1 MAFDNG
7 VFSAPELNPNPSGL
21 FSIIK
26 PETYSATPSE
36 ERWVRGYAQE
46 FIAEPSAIK
55 NIDDTDTTSEEIY
68 AAGGKPERYIDV
80 KPFFIE
86 VEDTDSTFGLVY
98 DDRFERVLA
107 QLEAVTQKA
116 VETELW
122 AGAIAQG
129 ESNGNPYLRKASTV
143 TTLASGAALSA
154 ERCLGLI
161 EHEARRR
168 SPVGEEPVI
177 HMTADVASILGTK
190 IQFDK
195 KNDQLVTRLGSKVV
209 IGAGFS
215 GDGPV
220 GDSGTSASNDNKWI
234 YATGNVSVHLGA
246 PEVVND
252 SLAQGYDVSGNQN
265 DMRIKAFRSASVHFD
280 TSIHIAARVDLTA

>member
-7 VFSAPELNPNPSGL
+7 VFSAPELNPNESGL
-21 FSIIK
+21 FNTIK
-26 PETYSATPSE
+26 PENYSATPSE

-55 NIDDTDTTSEEIY
+55 NVDDTDNTSEAIY
-68 AAGGKPERYIDV
+68 TASDKPERYIDV

-86 VEDTDSTFGLVY
+86 VEDIDSTFGLVY
-98 DDRFERVLA
+98 DDRFDRVLD
-107 QLEAVTQKA
+107 QLEAATQKA

-122 AGAIAQG
+122 AGNITQG
-129 ESNGNPYLRKASTV
+129 ESAGNPYLRQASTV
-143 TTLASGAALSA
+143 TTVNSGTALSPA
-154 ERCLGLI
+154 RALALI
-161 EHEARRR
+161 EHTARRS
-168 SPVGEEPVI
+168 SPVGEQPII
-177 HMTADVASILGTK
+177 HMTADVASLLDTRLIVDEDG
-190 IQFDK
+190 
-195 KNDQLVTRLGSKVV
+195 NRYTRLGSKVV
-209 IGAGFS
+209 VGAGYD
-215 GDGPV
+215 GEGPV
-220 GDSGTSASNDNKWI
+220 GATGVSATEDNKWI

-280 TSIHIAARVDLTA
+280 TSIHIAARVDLSA